1 MTLFSFKSSK
11 VFYNIYY
18 FFLSLKKCSHL
29 SMSETPQIKEDVPTS
44 LCTYVSRNKKKEIV
58 MTITLSIL
66 RHNH

>member
-11 VFYNIYY
+11 VFYNI
-18 FFLSLKKCSHL
+18 FFIFKKNVATFRCRKRPELRKLYLLRCAH
-29 SMSETPQIKEDVPTS
+29 MYRGT
-44 LCTYVSRNKKKEIV
+44 KKKEIV